1 MGIKPSF
8 AAEVLEDLTLRFI
21 NPAKFK
27 QHLLPLKGQLVMV
40 TAEKLRKHRTDA
52 QIRYYRGVVLKT
64 IADNCGYR
72 GSEELEALHQ
82 EMRRRFLPKRG
93 RLNIPVS
100 TTDLNTQ
107 EMNDYIEA
115 IRSWAAAELG
125 IYVPEPNEVSND

>member
-1 MGIKPSF
+1 MGIKPVF
-8 AAEVLEDLTLRFI
+8 AAEVQDDLTLRFI
-21 NPAKFK
+21 NPAKIK

-52 QIRYYRGVVLKT
+52 QARYYRGVVLKT

-93 RLNIPVS
+93 CLNIPVS
-100 TTDLNTQ
+100 TAALNTQ
-107 EMNDYIEA
+107 EMSDYIEA
-115 IRSWAAAELG
+115 IRDWAAMQLG
-125 IYVPEPNEVSND
+125 LYVPAPNEVSND

>member
-1 MGIKPSF
+1 MGIKPTF
-8 AAEVLEDLTLRFI
+8 AAEVRDDLTLRFI
-21 NPAKFK
+21 NPAKIK

-40 TAEKLRKHRTDA
+40 TAEKLRKHRTDD
-52 QIRYYRGVVLKT
+52 QNRYYRGVVLKT

-107 EMNDYIEA
+107 EMTDYIEA
-115 IRSWAAAELG
+115 IRDWAATELG
-125 IYVPEPNEVSND
+125 IYVPEPNEATD

>member
-1 MGIKPSF
+1 MGIKPTF
-8 AAEVLEDLTLRFI
+8 AAEVRDDLTLRFI
-21 NPAKFK
+21 NPAKIK
-27 QHLLPLKGQLVMV
+27 QHLLPLKGQIVMV
-40 TAEKLRKHRTDA
+40 TAEKLRKHRTDD
-52 QIRYYRGVVLKT
+52 QNRYYRGVVLKT

-107 EMNDYIEA
+107 EMTDYIEA
-115 IRSWAAAELG
+115 IRDWAATELG
-125 IYVPEPNEVSND
+125 IYVPEPNEATD